1 MTIAIGAMS
10 LQSAKLQLINVAAM
24 VASAVARGEPAELI
38 DQLVATAGEQV
49 AFELEELED
58 SICVKLSVAA
68 PIAGI
73 LAAADALR
81 GVSTGNPCIVAK
93 DIASNSQLVLERCR
107 IVGFEVFI
115 ETNMETLGIV
125 HKARARAGPGE

>member
-24 VASAVARGEPAELI
+24 VASAVARGEPDELI

-58 SICVKLSVAA
+58 SICVKLSVAM

-73 LAAADALR
+73 ELGFLELAEKQ
-81 GVSTGNPCIVAK
+81 C
-93 DIASNSQLVLERCR
+93 
-107 IVGFEVFI
+107 
-115 ETNMETLGIV
+115 
-125 HKARARAGPGE
+125 ARASGQ

>member
-10 LQSAKLQLINVAAM
+10 LQSAKLQLINAAAM

-58 SICVKLSVAA
+58 SICVKLSVTT

-73 LAAADALR
+73 EIGFLELAEKQ
-81 GVSTGNPCIVAK
+81 C
-93 DIASNSQLVLERCR
+93 
-107 IVGFEVFI
+107 
-115 ETNMETLGIV
+115 
-125 HKARARAGPGE
+125 ARASGQ

>member
-24 VASAVARGEPAELI
+24 VASAVARGEPPELI
-38 DQLVATAGEQV
+38 DQLVASAGDQV

-73 LAAADALR
+73 ELGFLELAEKQ
-81 GVSTGNPCIVAK
+81 C
-93 DIASNSQLVLERCR
+93 
-107 IVGFEVFI
+107 
-115 ETNMETLGIV
+115 
-125 HKARARAGPGE
+125 ARASGQ

>member
-1 MTIAIGAMS
+1 MRFRSTRGSVTAELVLTLPVVILIMTIAIGAMS

-58 SICVKLSVAA
+58 SICVKLSLDV
-68 PIAGI
+68 PIIGI
-73 LAAADALR
+73 ELGFLELAEKQ
-81 GVSTGNPCIVAK
+81 C
-93 DIASNSQLVLERCR
+93 
-107 IVGFEVFI
+107 
-115 ETNMETLGIV
+115 
-125 HKARARAGPGE
+125 ARASGQ

>member
-38 DQLVATAGEQV
+38 DQLVASAGDQV

-73 LAAADALR
+73 EIGFLELAEKQ
-81 GVSTGNPCIVAK
+81 C
-93 DIASNSQLVLERCR
+93 
-107 IVGFEVFI
+107 
-115 ETNMETLGIV
+115 
-125 HKARARAGPGE
+125 ARASGQ